1 MTIQEPII
9 PMLVTP
15 SSTAIISHERLLAVT
30 RKIKDESDVYHCSP
44 AAGGFVGMRTKG
56 FAIACNS

>member
-1 MTIQEPII
+1 
-9 PMLVTP
+9 MLVTP